1 MEATTTTLHD
11 FSEEIAQLKTSSV
24 FARPTSFHYRN
35 PPYDFETSEPVED
48 SWAIALSGL
57 TEEQKLEWRPNTVTL
72 YPLPYRGRHELPSG
86 QDAIE
91 LLDHTTLIEQGDG
104 FYLALTSSGPDMRWE
119 ICNSYVRLGFL
130 PPAYFATGFR
140 PVEGRGESPEDKLLL
155 AACRRSLVFVRD
167 EKQKDLQVFLDRF
180 QLQLAGVRAVVG

>member
-1 MEATTTTLHD
+1 MIDSAIVYD
-11 FSEEIAQLKTSSV
+11 FSAEIADLKTASV

-35 PPYDFETSEPVED
+35 PPYNFDTSEPVEE

-57 TEEQKLEWRPNTVTL
+57 SDEQKLEWRPNTVTL
-72 YPLPYRGRHELPSG
+72 YPLPYGGRSELPLG
-86 QDAIE
+86 KEAIK
-91 LLDHTTLIEQGDG
+91 LLDHTTLIEQGQN

-140 PVEGRGESPEDKLLL
+140 PTEGRGQSADDKLLL
-155 AACRRSLVFVRD
+155 AACRRSLVYVRD
-167 EKQKDLQVFLDRF
+167 EKQKDLQLFLNRF
-180 QLQLAGVRAVVG
+180 QQELTGVRAVVG